1 MESQSTELNSLIS
14 SFNHLQLNDK
24 PRVETITVYKP
35 LCNMDE
41 TLSQFIL
48 QETIEINYSFSPPK
62 EIIRSRWIVS
72 EFRPVFER
80 ETNSLFR
87 IYKQL
92 HIR

>member
-1 MESQSTELNSLIS
+1 M
-14 SFNHLQLNDK
+14 QLNDK
-24 PRVETITVYKP
+24 PRVETTITIYKP
-35 LCNMDE
+35 LFNKDK
-41 TLSQFIL
+41 TVSQFMLEEI
-48 QETIEINYSFSPPK
+48 IEINYSFSPPK

-92 HIR
+92 HKR

>member
-35 LCNMDE
+35 LFNKDK
-41 TLSQFIL
+41 TVSQLML
-48 QETIEINYSFSPPK
+48 QEIIEINYSFSPPK
-62 EIIRSRWIVS
+62 QIIRSRRILS

-80 ETNSLFR
+80 EL
-87 IYKQL
+87 QL
-92 HIR
+92 TIQNI